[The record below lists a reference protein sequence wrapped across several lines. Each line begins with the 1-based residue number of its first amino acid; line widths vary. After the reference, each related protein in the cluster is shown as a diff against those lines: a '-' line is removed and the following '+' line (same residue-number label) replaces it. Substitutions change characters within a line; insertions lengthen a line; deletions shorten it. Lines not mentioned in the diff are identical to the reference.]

1 MAKGK
6 VATKK
11 IEKVKEEP
19 SGPSQEAIDVAKAQR
34 EKQVNQM
41 LQLAKIYEETL
52 EPKVVLLFRRLEEMI
67 AQSQMPLTHINLV
80 LDLLKKQC
88 VNMADTAY
96 VTKGAEKLMN
106 VRGGK
111 IG

>member
-1 MAKGK
+1 
-6 VATKK
+6 
-11 IEKVKEEP
+11 
-19 SGPSQEAIDVAKAQR
+19 
-34 EKQVNQM
+34 
-41 LQLAKIYEETL
+41 
-52 EPKVVLLFRRLEEMI
+52 MI
-67 AQSQMPLTHINLV
+67 AQAQMPLTHINLV

-106 VRGGK
+106 IRGGK

>member
-1 MAKGK
+1 MAKKK
-6 VATKK
+6 V
-11 IEKVKEEP
+11 EKP
-19 SGPSQEAIDVAKAQR
+19 SVPSEEAIEAAKVQRAQ
-34 EKQVNQM
+34 QVQKM
-41 LQLAKIYEETL
+41 MQLAKIYEETL

-67 AQSQMPLTHINLV
+67 AQAQMPLTHINLV

>member
-1 MAKGK
+1 MAKKK
-6 VATKK
+6 VEKV
-11 IEKVKEEP
+11 IEKP
-19 SGPSQEAIDVAKAQR
+19 SNPSAEAIEAAKAHRAQ
-34 EKQVNQM
+34 QVQKM
-41 LQLAKIYEETL
+41 MQLAKIYEETL

-67 AQSQMPLTHINLV
+67 AQAQMPLTHINLV

-106 VRGGK
+106 VRGGT